1 MFNFFR
7 KYPLSKIRVQSC
19 SSNSLSKK
27 KWYINVREPFL
38 RTLSIHY
45 YLYVKMIHVILSF
58 KLRPFSQPCFSLK
71 SCFRCYS
78 SLCLNQGNSCFF
90 PFCVLLAWQKQ
101 FKSFLYLST
110 SFSLSLF
117 LFSVGGKRRK
127 SPLCCAISLSFEALP
142 NVFYFKAD
150 SRLHL
155 CHKITMYKAFSNP
168 QNSLIFKV
176 CLCY

>member
-1 MFNFFR
+1 MLNFFR
-7 KYPLSKIRVQSC
+7 KHPLNKIIVQSR

-38 RTLSIHY
+38 GPLSIYY
-45 YLYVKMIHVILSF
+45 YLYFKMIHVILSF

-90 PFCVLLAWQKQ
+90 PLCVLLAWQKQ

-110 SFSLSLF
+110 SFCLSLF
-117 LFSVGGKRRK
+117 LFSVGAKKGGKVLYAV
-127 SPLCCAISLSFEALP
+127 PSLSALKHCQASSTSKMIQD
-142 NVFYFKAD
+142 F
-150 SRLHL
+150 
-155 CHKITMYKAFSNP
+155 
-168 QNSLIFKV
+168 IFDTKPPCTKLLATHRTV
-176 CLCY
+176 